1 VRVKSS
7 FAMSGFEII
16 ILEECEMATI
26 GQSLPVPEA
35 DWRRYSNTEPGFN
48 YSGIWDKNGTGY
60 HSTTKV
66 NASVSFTFYGQ
77 QLRIIGSMN
86 TLDSTNIR
94 VTIDGVNYSFS
105 CYASSLLTQRLV
117 FEKINLPLEIHN
129 VIITNL
135 VDGKYFTFDSID
147 IDSAGYMI
155 GAIKLVATAGDTQVA
170 LAWEAVTN
178 ATGYNV
184 KRSTTAGGPYT
195 TIATNVA
202 GINYIDTAVQNGITY
217 YYVVTAITAEGE
229 SANSNEASVTP
240 IAAPVEDGQAI
251 LRVTMLDS
259 SEREYQLPITEI
271 NGFANWHIHHVSTD
285 TASYILNKKV
295 GSQNSKEYL
304 AFEKIIS
311 FEVIPVV

>member
-1 VRVKSS
+1 MRVKSS

-16 ILEECEMATI
+16 ILEECEMTTI

-35 DWRRYSNTEPGFN
+35 DWRRYRNTEPGFN

-155 GAIKLVATAGDTQVA
+155 GAINLVATAGDTQVA

-229 SANSNEASVTP
+229 SATSNEASVTP

-251 LRVTMLDS
+251 LRVTMIDS

-271 NGFANWHIHHVSTD
+271 NGFANWHINHVSTD